1 MGHEDFHELT
11 AAYALDSL
19 DEQDEL
25 AYEEHL
31 RTCPRCREDL
41 AAVQDTA
48 GLLAYGTAAQAP
60 PPALRERILKQ
71 VRSERAGVVP
81 IRRRWALPAAA
92 SIAAVAA
99 MAALGLGI
107 WASSL
112 RSDLKA
118 EQEARTGLEQ
128 VVSVISDPRSER
140 ASATVG
146 SGTLVVSPTGA
157 AALVLSGLDP
167 APRGK
172 TYEIWVAEDRAPE
185 PAGLFQTTGDRTH
198 VALTRPVPTGATVLV
213 TLEPAGGRTQ
223 PSGAPLFAATAA

>member
-31 RTCPRCREDL
+31 RTCPQCREDL
-41 AAVQDTA
+41 AAVQNTA

-71 VRSERAGVVP
+71 VRSERANVIP

-99 MAALGLGI
+99 MVTIGLGI

-112 RSDLKA
+112 RSDLNA
-118 EQEARTGLEQ
+118 EQAARTGLEQ
-128 VVSVISDPRSER
+128 VVSVISDPESER
-140 ASATVG
+140 VQASVG
-146 SGTLVVSPTGA
+146 GGTLVVSPSGA
-157 AALVLSGLDP
+157 AALVLPNLDP
-167 APRGK
+167 APSDK
-172 TYEIWVAEDRAPE
+172 TYEVWVADGPTPK
-185 PAGLFQTTGDRTH
+185 PAGLFQAGGDMTH
-198 VALTRPVPTGATVLV
+198 VALTRPVPEGATVMV
-213 TLEPAGGRTQ
+213 TLEPAGGTTK
-223 PSGAPLFAATAA
+223 PSGSPVFTAKSA